1 MNQELICLAS
11 ASPRRRQLLEQIG
24 VAFEVSPADID
35 ESPLANETPDQF
47 VRRLAEAKAARA
59 VDTLTAGDRAI
70 VLAADTIV
78 VVDDKVYGK
87 PVDDR
92 HAASML
98 CQLSGRSH
106 EVLTAVAVARDEVRA
121 CEISRSRVTFGSL
134 SSDQIDAYVAT
145 GEPRDKAGASA
156 VQGRAAV
163 FIERIEGSFSGV
175 MGLPLFETAGL
186 LRNVGVE
193 VMQKGAGVDHR

>member
-78 VVDDKVYGK
+78 VVDDEVYGK
-87 PVDDR
+87 PADDR

-106 EVLTAVAVARDEVRA
+106 EVLTAVAVARDDVRA

-145 GEPRDKAGASA
+145 GEPRDKAGAYA

>member
-24 VAFEVSPADID
+24 VAFEVAPADID
-35 ESPLANETPDQF
+35 ESPLANESPGQF
-47 VRRLAEAKAARA
+47 VRRLAQEKAARA
-59 VDTLTAGDRAI
+59 LNTLAVGDRPI

-78 VVDDKVYGK
+78 VVDDEVFGK
-87 PVDDR
+87 PEDDR
-92 HAASML
+92 HAAAML

-106 EVLTAVAVARDEVRA
+106 EVLTAVAVARNDVRA

-134 SSDQIDAYVAT
+134 SDDQIDAYVAT
-145 GEPRDKAGASA
+145 GEPHDKAGAYA
-156 VQGRAAV
+156 VQGRAAI

-186 LRNVGVE
+186 LRSVGVE
-193 VMQKGAGVDHR
+193 VMHKGAGVDLR

>member
-35 ESPLANETPDQF
+35 ESPLADESPDQF

-59 VDTLTAGDRAI
+59 LDTMTVGDRAI

-78 VVDDKVYGK
+78 VVDDEVYGK
-87 PVDDR
+87 PEDDR

-106 EVLTAVAVARDEVRA
+106 EVLTAVAMARDDVRA
-121 CEISRSRVTFGSL
+121 CEVSRSRVTFGSL

-145 GEPRDKAGASA
+145 GEPRDKAGAYA
-156 VQGRAAV
+156 VQGRAAI